1 MMGWRG
7 SNQGSGSNNFN
18 FDPSRIKTITT
29 PDQWSKGQTPDQW
42 SKGMA
47 PILLSLGSTKTTYD
61 DGQGG
66 SWTKGSNGEWQGAN
80 GQKVN
85 DLAGYL
91 NMRGQ
96 QQSGADFS
104 GYQRQLDQ
112 QLKQQQQANQQYQRL
127 LQDPNSVQQ
136 TAGYQF
142 AVNQGN
148 EAINRSAAAKG
159 SLNSGN
165 VLAELAKYGQGM
177 GAQQYQQQLS
187 NLQQNY
193 QNQNTQTNNLANLM
207 QGAQQFGINSGYYQ
221 NPQNQGW
228 SDGGPYGSKQK
239 TIASTW

>member
-1 MMGWRG
+1 MPYGYG
-7 SNQGSGSNNFN
+7 SSMVGGGGNNNYN
-18 FDPSRIKTITT
+18 FDPSRVKTINT
-29 PDQWSKGQTPDQW
+29 PDQWGKVNSSDL
-42 SKGMA
+42 A
-47 PILLSLGSTKTTYD
+47 PSLLSRGSSKTTYD

-80 GQKVN
+80 GQKIN

-96 QQSGADFS
+96 QQQGADFS
-104 GYQRQLDQ
+104 GYRRQLDQ
-112 QLKQQQQANQQYQRL
+112 QLKQQQQANDQYKRL
-127 LQDPNSVQQ
+127 LQDPNAVQE
-136 TAGYQF
+136 TAGYKF
-142 AVNQGN
+142 AVDQGN

-177 GAQQYQQQLS
+177 GAQQYQTQLG

-193 QNQNTQTNNLANLM
+193 QNQNTQTNNLASLM

-228 SDGGPYGSKQK
+228 SDGPYGSKQK
-239 TIASTW
+239 TVASTW